1 MGTKNY
7 GFYTEDNS
15 ATKFKEWRKKIN
27 GSDGSN
33 IVMIDNILGEKGDK
47 STIVTS
53 QARNIILC
61 RHGREWSQRLFGS
74 CSVTTRKS
82 MAMGMYIP
90 LCSQR

>member
-33 IVMIDNILGEKGDK
+33 IVMICLLYTYPSPRD
-47 STIVTS
+47 
-53 QARNIILC
+53 R
-61 RHGREWSQRLFGS
+61 
-74 CSVTTRKS
+74 TR
-82 MAMGMYIP
+82 
-90 LCSQR
+90 